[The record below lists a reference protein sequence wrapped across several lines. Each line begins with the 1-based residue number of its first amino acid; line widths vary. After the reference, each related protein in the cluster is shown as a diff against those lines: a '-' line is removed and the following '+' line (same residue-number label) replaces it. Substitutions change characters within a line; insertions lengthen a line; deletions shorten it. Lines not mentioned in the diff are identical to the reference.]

1 MSNTITS
8 SSWWKAAVIR
18 ALRTALVIAV
28 PYVGGASLLG
38 IPWLTIVSAAAMGFI
53 GSLLTSL
60 AGIAEASGGIVP
72 IWLALVE
79 RVTKTAA
86 QAVVSGVGTALLFQD
101 VPWSTVLQAA
111 AIAALGSLLIGV
123 LGFLPE
129 STLPVQ
135 AAIVTPTAAPAPP
148 VVGVLPS
155 PVVTPT
161 DPGQPAAGTPPSVTS
176 ATTN

>member
-1 MSNTITS
+1 MSSTITS
-8 SSWWKAAVIR
+8 ASWWKAAVIR

-38 IPWLTIVSAAAMGFI
+38 IPWATVGSAAGLGALL
-53 GSLLTSL
+53 SLVTSL
-60 AGIAEASGGIVP
+60 FGIAEASGSPKP
-72 IWLALVE
+72 IGLALLE

-86 QAVVSGVGTALLFQD
+86 QAIASGVGTAVLFQD

-129 STLPVQ
+129 STL
-135 AAIVTPTAAPAPP
+135 
-148 VVGVLPS
+148 
-155 PVVTPT
+155 T
-161 DPGQPAAGTPPSVTS
+161 DAGTATPDLPANITVVTS
-176 ATTN
+176 ADPAAVADAVAKHSAGVPPSA